1 MEVGSSPLQNRRKSC
16 HRFESSRANAKV
28 GVHRGQPGDAAAPA
42 ESTEHNYHR
51 RQYGRGVAMSAIT
64 YDPLHRSSIQ
74 SLSVEVAKC
83 LGALSFGRQR
93 MSVSLAVVQMYYL
106 P

>member
-1 MEVGSSPLQNRRKSC
+1 
-16 HRFESSRANAKV
+16 
-28 GVHRGQPGDAAAPA
+28 
-42 ESTEHNYHR
+42 
-51 RQYGRGVAMSAIT
+51 MSAIT

-74 SLSVEVAKC
+74 SLSVEVAKFM
-83 LGALSFGRQR
+83 GALSLGRQR